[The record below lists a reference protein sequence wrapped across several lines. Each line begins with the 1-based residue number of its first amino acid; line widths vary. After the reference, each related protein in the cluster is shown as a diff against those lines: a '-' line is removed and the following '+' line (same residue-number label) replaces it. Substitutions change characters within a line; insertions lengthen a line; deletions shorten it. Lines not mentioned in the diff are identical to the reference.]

1 MKISSELVKISS
13 ELVRISSELV
23 STKSELLII
32 NTFTN
37 HTTLVRVTL
46 VSCRNQPNGSWL
58 YFSFIDIFAKSTT
71 HHIGTE
77 YHWLPAR
84 LPPRIRSFASF
95 IPTPNTNRVALLS
108 LYFKRCY
115 SQFASTLQTNSFPL
129 HLCLLHNPKFFTTTL
144 LSQHFVLFLKFFLK

>member
-1 MKISSELVKISS
+1 MVLDRESTIVKIYSAMLEFSSELVEISS

-77 YHWLPAR
+77 YH
-84 LPPRIRSFASF
+84 
-95 IPTPNTNRVALLS
+95 
-108 LYFKRCY
+108 
-115 SQFASTLQTNSFPL
+115 
-129 HLCLLHNPKFFTTTL
+129 
-144 LSQHFVLFLKFFLK
+144 

>member
-1 MKISSELVKISS
+1 MKISSELVKISSELVKISS

-58 YFSFIDIFAKSTT
+58 YFSFIDIF
-71 HHIGTE
+71 GE
-77 YHWLPAR
+77 L
-84 LPPRIRSFASF
+84 
-95 IPTPNTNRVALLS
+95 PTP
-108 LYFKRCY
+108 KGM
-115 SQFASTLQTNSFPL
+115 SFGD
-129 HLCLLHNPKFFTTTL
+129 
-144 LSQHFVLFLKFFLK
+144 